1 MTTSTDQDYGKR
13 LLHETVE
20 RQPLEEAPAI
30 EVLRESR
37 RFFRTVAISI
47 LALFLN
53 AVIWPSWAL
62 AIETERQKEQHR
74 QAQWEAKNQHLHQV
88 LKHVRDKTRD
98 RKALIDRRL
107 AEEGG
112 TLDNVLT
119 AIGLSQ
125 LTLEETSDLAWLAKR
140 ADKLHQKALKAFQK
154 TEQRLKNKNLPAR
167 VRQRNEQAKAEY
179 QSRYEAMQARLSAL
193 LDAESLSEQQEAAA
207 SLKKWMDSFT
217 LSKPRDP
224 FDPNNL
230 PWSTPDPSQTPKPAD
245 SADELSARSGFPLF
259 EQGVQLASNVIT
271 PDMLGNPGG
280 PTEDDLA
287 ATLDAP
293 LSEAISAKAEE
304 LDDDPVKIYQWVR
317 NNIEFIPSYG
327 SIQGAEYTLQH
338 GKGNAFDTASL
349 LIALLRAANIPAR
362 YAFGTVQMPADK
374 VMNWVGN
381 VSTPEAAG
389 NLLGQGG
396 IPNIGMVSGGKVN
409 HTKLEHVWVEA
420 WIDYQPSRG
429 AVHRVGDSWVPMDAS
444 FKQYEYSEGM
454 ALEEQVLFDAEGL
467 AQTIQD
473 QSTIN
478 EEEGW
483 VQGVPQQAMEESLT
497 DYRAQLESY
506 LESQAPDASVG
517 DVLGTHSI
525 KEIIH
530 EQLATTLPYEL
541 LTRKLVAPEL
551 PDNLRWKFQYQLH
564 TSLYGTPGT
573 QLLKI
578 EQPTVALAGKK
589 LSLSFEPATP
599 DDEETL
605 ASYLPEPDEN
615 GEIDPND
622 IPDTLPGYLIAL
634 TGEFAIGDDIAATA
648 VSNMAMGEEL
658 LSEMGY
664 WQPGRGWR
672 TTRNQPIAGEYR
684 ALALNLQGIS
694 QHQAQA
700 LQTDLESTQQKL
712 ESEDFTGLTKQQVVG
727 DLLYSTILSYF
738 ALSDVQDQIAQK
750 QANSIGYRAPSYGL
764 FKTSLTP
771 QYWFGVPRDVKAEG
785 LTMDVDHMTSTRVDK
800 DNHHQRWVSFNRA
813 QGTRMSAMEHLVPE
827 QMYSTEDVPAYGI
840 SAVKAVQLAAAEG
853 QKIWTITQDN
863 LSVALP
869 KLQLSSEIKSDIRNS
884 VYAGKEVTAHERPV
898 NFSGRQSTGYIV
910 IDPQTGAGGYLIG
923 GGENGA
929 ELIVEFL
936 DHIATIID
944 ALDFLDLVGDLGK
957 LIGKYLG
964 GAAGVLGFAFGLV
977 SLFDKCMG
985 VPGFLAFV
993 FLYSVV
999 QVALFALASLLAVTL
1014 VGLLFAVLIG
1024 VIVNAFVNLV
1034 IDALCVKGRNP

>member
-1 MTTSTDQDYGKR
+1 MRTDQDYGKR
-13 LLHETVE
+13 LLRETVKRE
-20 RQPLEEAPAI
+20 PLEEAPAI

-88 LKHVRDKTRD
+88 LKHVRDKTND
-98 RKALIDRRL
+98 RKAVIDRRL
-107 AEEGG
+107 ADEGG

-167 VRQRNEQAKAEY
+167 VRQRNEHAKAEY

-207 SLKKWMDSFT
+207 SLKQWMDGFT

-230 PWSTPDPSQTPKPAD
+230 PWSTPDPSQTPKPAE

-349 LIALLRAANIPAR
+349 LISLLRAANIPAR

-381 VSTPEAAG
+381 VNTPEAAG

-396 IPNIGMVSGGKVN
+396 IPNIGMVSGGKVS

-454 ALEEQVLFDAEGL
+454 ALEEQVPFDAEGL
-467 AQTIQD
+467 AQTIQE

-483 VQGVPQQAMEESLT
+483 VQGVPQQAMEDSLT
-497 DYRAQLESY
+497 DYRAQLEGF
-506 LESQAPDASVG
+506 LENQAPDASVG

-525 KEIIH
+525 KEVIH
-530 EQLATTLPYEL
+530 EQLAISLPYEL
-541 LTRKLVAPEL
+541 LTRKLVASEL
-551 PDNLRWKFQYQLH
+551 PDSLRWKFQYQLH
-564 TSLYGTPGT
+564 TSLYGTPDT
-573 QLLKI
+573 QLLRI

-589 LSLSFEPATP
+589 LSLSFKPATP

-634 TGEFAIGDDIAATA
+634 TGEFAIDDGIAATA

-672 TTRNQPIAGEYR
+672 TTRNQPVAGEYR

-694 QHQAQA
+694 QQQAQA

-712 ESEDFTGLTKQQVVG
+712 ESEDFAGLTKQQVVG

-738 ALSDVQDQIAQK
+738 ALNDVQDQIAQK
-750 QANSIGYRAPSYGL
+750 QASSIGYRAPSYGL

-785 LTMDVDHMTSTRVDK
+785 LTMDVDHMTGSRVDK
-800 DNHHQRWVSFNRA
+800 ENDHQRWVSFNRA
-813 QGTRMSAMEHLVPE
+813 QGARMSAMEHLVPE
-827 QMYSTEDVPAYGI
+827 KMFSTEEAPAHGI
-840 SAVKAVQLAAAEG
+840 SAVKAVQIAAAEG

-863 LSVALP
+863 LSIALP
-869 KLQLSSEIKSDIRNS
+869 NLQLSSEIKSDIRNS
-884 VYAGKEVTAHERPV
+884 VNAGKEVTAHERPV
-898 NFSGRQSTGYIV
+898 NFFGRQSTGYTV
-910 IDPQTGAGGYLIG
+910 IDSHTGAGAYLIA
-923 GGENGA
+923 GGENGGNTGFSGDEKFLVA
-929 ELIVEFL
+929 GISFDVIKQVFGALWAGVNAVFNFDNCGPGVAITILVIAMILIAFKLWLIFIV
-936 DHIATIID
+936 AAS
-944 ALDFLDLVGDLGK
+944 ALIK
-957 LIGKYLG
+957 
-964 GAAGVLGFAFGLV
+964 GAAAVMAFLFSGLV
-977 SLFDKCMG
+977 SW
-985 VPGFLAFV
+985 
-993 FLYSVV
+993 
-999 QVALFALASLLAVTL
+999 
-1014 VGLLFAVLIG
+1014 GLTQTCKRE
-1024 VIVNAFVNLV
+1024 
-1034 IDALCVKGRNP
+1034 D

>member
-1 MTTSTDQDYGKR
+1 MTSRTDQDYGKR

-74 QAQWEAKNQHLHQV
+74 QTQWEAKNQHLHQV
-88 LKHVRDKTRD
+88 LKHVRDKTND
-98 RKALIDRRL
+98 RKAVIDRRL
-107 AEEGG
+107 TEEGG

-167 VRQRNEQAKAEY
+167 VRQRNEHAKAEY

-207 SLKKWMDSFT
+207 SLKQWMDGFT

-230 PWSTPDPSQTPKPAD
+230 PWSTPDPSQTPKPAE
-245 SADELSARSGFPLF
+245 SAGELSARSGFPLF

-349 LIALLRAANIPAR
+349 LISLLRAANIPAR

-381 VSTPEAAG
+381 VNTPEAAG

-396 IPNIGMVSGGKVN
+396 IPNIGMVSGGKVS

-429 AVHRVGDSWVPMDAS
+429 AVHRIGDSWVPMDAS

-454 ALEEQVLFDAEGL
+454 ALEEQVPFDAEGL
-467 AQTIQD
+467 AQTIKE

-483 VQGVPQQAMEESLT
+483 VQGVPQQAMEDSLT
-497 DYRAQLESY
+497 DYRAQLESF
-506 LESQAPDASVG
+506 LENQAPDASVG

-525 KEIIH
+525 KEVIH
-530 EQLATTLPYEL
+530 EQLAISLPYEL
-541 LTRKLVAPEL
+541 LTRKLVASEL

-589 LSLSFEPATP
+589 LSLSFKPATP

-648 VSNMAMGEEL
+648 VSNTAMGEEL

-664 WQPGRGWR
+664 WQPDRGWK
-672 TTRNQPIAGEYR
+672 TSRNQPVAGEYR

-694 QHQAQA
+694 QQQAQA
-700 LQTDLESTQQKL
+700 L
-712 ESEDFTGLTKQQVVG
+712 
-727 DLLYSTILSYF
+727 
-738 ALSDVQDQIAQK
+738 
-750 QANSIGYRAPSYGL
+750 
-764 FKTSLTP
+764 SL
-771 QYWFGVPRDVKAEG
+771 
-785 LTMDVDHMTSTRVDK
+785 
-800 DNHHQRWVSFNRA
+800 
-813 QGTRMSAMEHLVPE
+813 
-827 QMYSTEDVPAYGI
+827 I
-840 SAVKAVQLAAAEG
+840 
-853 QKIWTITQDN
+853 
-863 LSVALP
+863 
-869 KLQLSSEIKSDIRNS
+869 
-884 VYAGKEVTAHERPV
+884 
-898 NFSGRQSTGYIV
+898 
-910 IDPQTGAGGYLIG
+910 
-923 GGENGA
+923 
-929 ELIVEFL
+929 
-936 DHIATIID
+936 HI
-944 ALDFLDLVGDLGK
+944 
-957 LIGKYLG
+957 
-964 GAAGVLGFAFGLV
+964 
-977 SLFDKCMG
+977 
-985 VPGFLAFV
+985 
-993 FLYSVV
+993 
-999 QVALFALASLLAVTL
+999 
-1014 VGLLFAVLIG
+1014 
-1024 VIVNAFVNLV
+1024 
-1034 IDALCVKGRNP
+1034 